1 LTDLWSDQGDVLI
14 YLFPKS
20 AGKGA
25 SIKLDSSLFDASA
38 PIQHLLFAAGGPHVL
53 DPTAV
58 SEQQQFNVQS
68 PGGSS
73 IYSTKQGFPPTDQL
87 SRLAINPNGPAA
99 LGVERHVYVPLTFDD
114 IGLSHHGGH
123 ARGDDLELLVLY
135 RNFFAFLLGAALI
148 STPRQV
154 SLFSIFLGISS
165 ILTRFEFT
173 NIDGSTYGDVAA
185 HSFARYQ
192 DELRLADVR
201 SSREK
206 TIEAIVLGEKMKSW
220 TLYNEGFAH
229 AVGKLE
235 DMKKIDSPKYNM
247 ISQETQTRMERAL
260 HDLQKRVMTIK
271 LKIDD
276 FDFPSMFS
284 GIANSVTE
292 KESKLVR
299 FKAWKASFMAFRKH
313 TIDHYKHRYGAWP
326 PKANSKK
333 HNFEGSGLNRV
344 LLLEMYR
351 DFTDLYD
358 MLADRA
364 NLTSRT
370 ADLYSLGEDA
380 ETNDLNESLQH
391 AMRRV
396 ESEYDRSGVP
406 VLPPIPFDVPLV
418 PSFSGSFNR
427 QHTMIS
433 SNSATS
439 SKKLKDNEVNE
450 VLLGSYNRPSM
461 KATPWLQ
468 DFLSYERRTGHSKTM
483 DEIVDMRCGQWL
495 FMYAI
500 LQSLPNLVVDAREL
514 KYTDNV
520 EYFLCVAPRGGRP
533 WMKDDTSQSRSWYNV
548 ANGGGLVS
556 LPSDVIDHSVEGIY
570 RRSHCW
576 VVATQWAA
584 DIGAISPTGP
594 PHEFLPPPPF
604 TEGNSPR
611 LSSSP
616 RVSPHLTP
624 GSRSGSPAIS
634 DSGRLSRTG
643 DQNSV
648 HLGLQA
654 VPPPEGQRSRPVSTY
669 NPNTTF
675 DTILGTTE
683 GHSPGK
689 KKGRK

>member
-1 LTDLWSDQGDVLI
+1 LTDLWSDEGNVLI
-14 YLFPKS
+14 YLFPKG
-20 AGKGA
+20 AGKGP
-25 SIKLDSSLFDASA
+25 SIKLNSSFLEGSA
-38 PIQHLLFAAGGPHVL
+38 PLQHLLFASGSEQVGWNPYAL
-53 DPTAV
+53 NSSLV
-58 SEQQQFNVQS
+58 SEEQQFHIQS

-73 IYSTKQGFPPTDQL
+73 VYSTTQSLPPTDAF
-87 SRLAINPNGPAA
+87 SRMAVNGKGPGAI
-99 LGVERHVYVPLTFDD
+99 VERHVYVPLTFDD
-114 IGLSHHGGH
+114 VGLARPGGQ
-123 ARGDDLELLVLY
+123 AKGDDLELLVLY
-135 RNFFAFLLGAALI
+135 RNFFAFLLGGALV

-165 ILTRFEFT
+165 ILVRFEFT

-185 HSFARYQ
+185 HSFTRYQ

-201 SSREK
+201 ISREK
-206 TIEAIVLGEKMKSW
+206 TIEAIVLGEKMRSW
-220 TLYNEGFAH
+220 ALYNEGFAH
-229 AVGKLE
+229 AVGKLD
-235 DMKKIDSPKYNM
+235 DMKNIHSPKYDM
-247 ISQETQTRMERAL
+247 ISQETQRRMERAL
-260 HDLQKRVMTIK
+260 HDLQKKVMTVRT
-271 LKIDD
+271 KIED

-313 TIDHYKHRYGAWP
+313 TLDYYKRKYGAWP
-326 PKANSKK
+326 PKAHSKK

-344 LLLEMYR
+344 LLLEIYH

-358 MLADRA
+358 MLVDRS
-364 NLTSRT
+364 NLTSRSV
-370 ADLYSLGEDA
+370 DLYSLGEDA

-427 QHTMIS
+427 QHVMIPT
-433 SNSATS
+433 NSATS

-461 KATPWLQ
+461 KATSWLQ
-468 DFLSYERRTGHSKTM
+468 DFLSYERKTGHGKTM

-520 EYFLCVAPRGGRP
+520 EYFLCIAPRGGRP
-533 WMKDDTSQSRSWYNV
+533 WMKDDNGQSKSWYNV
-548 ANGGGLVS
+548 ASGGGLVS

-576 VVATQWAA
+576 NVATQWAQ
-584 DIGAISPTGP
+584 DIGVISPTESRE
-594 PHEFLPPPPF
+594 HYLPPPPLNP
-604 TEGNSPR
+604 TDSPR
-611 LSSSP
+611 ISP
-616 RVSPHLTP
+616 YLTP
-624 GSRSGSPAIS
+624 NSRPGSPGIS
-634 DSGRLSRTG
+634 ESGRLSRNG
-643 DQNSV
+643 DRNSL

-654 VPPPEGQRSRPVSTY
+654 VAPPEGRRSRPVSTY

-675 DTILGTTE
+675 DTILGTSGTDI
-683 GHSPGK
+683 PGK
-689 KKGRK
+689 KKGKK

>member
-1 LTDLWSDQGDVLI
+1 M
-14 YLFPKS
+14 
-20 AGKGA
+20 
-25 SIKLDSSLFDASA
+25 FDASA
-38 PIQHLLFAAGGPHVL
+38 PIQHLLFAS
-53 DPTAV
+53 T
-58 SEQQQFNVQS
+58 SEQVGLNQSSLSQQQQLKVQS

-73 IYSTKQGFPPTDQL
+73 IYPNSQAFTPTDNF
-87 SRLAINPNGPAA
+87 SRMGINQIGPEAF
-99 LGVERHVYVPLTFDD
+99 GVERHVYVPLTFDD
-114 IGLSHHGGH
+114 IELSHPGGQPT
-123 ARGDDLELLVLY
+123 GDDMELLVLY
-135 RNFFAFLLGAALI
+135 RNFFAFLLGGALI

-154 SLFSIFLGISS
+154 SLFSIFLGINN

-192 DELRLADVR
+192 DELRLDDVR

-229 AVGKLE
+229 AVGKLD
-235 DMKKIDSPKYNM
+235 DMKNIHSPKYDM
-247 ISQETQTRMERAL
+247 ISPETQIRMERAL

-271 LKIDD
+271 SKIDD

-313 TIDHYKHRYGAWP
+313 TIDHYKHKYGAWP

-358 MLADRA
+358 MLTDRS
-364 NLTSRT
+364 NLTSRSV
-370 ADLYSLGEDA
+370 DLYSLSEDA
-380 ETNDLNESLQH
+380 ETNDINESLQH

-418 PSFSGSFNR
+418 PSFSESFNR
-427 QHTMIS
+427 LHVMIPN
-433 SNSATS
+433 NSATS
-439 SKKLKDNEVNE
+439 TKKLKDNEINE

-468 DFLSYERRTGHSKTM
+468 DFLAYERRTGHGKTM

-514 KYTDNV
+514 KYIDNV
-520 EYFLCVAPRGGRP
+520 EYFLCIAPRGGRP
-533 WMKDDTSQSRSWYNV
+533 WMKDDTFQSRSWYNV
-548 ANGGGLVS
+548 ASGGGLVS

-576 VVATQWAA
+576 IVATQWAA
-584 DIGAISPTGP
+584 DIGAISPTEH
-594 PHEFLPPPPF
+594 PHEHLPLPAF
-604 TEGNSPR
+604 TAASSPR
-611 LSSSP
+611 LSP
-616 RVSPHLTP
+616 RMSPHLTA

-634 DSGRLSRTG
+634 DSGRLSRNG
-643 DQNSV
+643 DRNTV

-654 VPPPEGQRSRPVSTY
+654 VSPPEGRRSRPVSTY

-683 GHSPGK
+683 QNSGRKKGK
-689 KKGRK
+689 K